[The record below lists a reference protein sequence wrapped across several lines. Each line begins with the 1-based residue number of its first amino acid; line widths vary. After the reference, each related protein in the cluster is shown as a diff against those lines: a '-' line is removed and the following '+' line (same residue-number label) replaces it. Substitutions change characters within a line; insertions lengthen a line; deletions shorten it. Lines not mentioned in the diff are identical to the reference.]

1 LQQYSNRLFANHN
14 ALYYSK
20 SAFSP
25 KYRFVF
31 ATNYALEN
39 SGLTNSCFSHTI
51 SHTKPSSTMVLTRL
65 LYTCSTISAA
75 FLCRLATTD
84 GFSPSFPQHL
94 LQGLQSAHLRQSQH
108 FTILDMRPTGLDE
121 AARITRGQKMSAFS
135 STAEASMDFKQTAL
149 ERRNGVSETS
159 FLDEFMLPVLFASLL
174 ITSNTVGA
182 GMLVLPDL
190 AAGLGMGIATIVF
203 MGLYVVNLV
212 SGLLIAEVAI
222 KQRESSGTDA
232 PSSFKAFAEANLDY
246 SNAADITAIIS
257 IARNALVLAFETGK
271 FGELGS
277 EVLGFGDATS
287 MSIVSAAIVASLVGT
302 QSAPNLSKLA
312 SLLAVALFGSFAAI
326 VLPGLT
332 SLHDPLAVFMAPG
345 QSADVMGSVVHA
357 APIILM
363 SLIFQNIVPTVT
375 RILDY
380 DRTKIVT
387 SLFLGSLIPC
397 VMYIAWCMAVLGGGV
412 DTSAVGINGPLFT
425 IFSVVTIA
433 GSNLGCATSMAEE
446 FETYLR
452 PTKTGKEEA
461 VTSQETSLGGRK
473 NDVFSAPAV
482 LIPAVLAVALGHFF
496 SEDLTELLKLAGAYG
511 SPLLYGALPIMMAL
525 AQREKPA
532 SVPNLVPGGLLSL
545 GMLGMASTALIGSE
559 IFGSLDHLAMSL
571 S

>member
-1 LQQYSNRLFANHN
+1 
-14 ALYYSK
+14 
-20 SAFSP
+20 
-25 KYRFVF
+25 
-31 ATNYALEN
+31 
-39 SGLTNSCFSHTI
+39 
-51 SHTKPSSTMVLTRL
+51 
-65 LYTCSTISAA
+65 
-75 FLCRLATTD
+75 
-84 GFSPSFPQHL
+84 
-94 LQGLQSAHLRQSQH
+94 
-108 FTILDMRPTGLDE
+108 MRPTGLDE
-121 AARITRGQKMSAFS
+121 AARSARRYMMSTI
-135 STAEASMDFKQTAL
+135 STEDVSMDFKQTSV
-149 ERRNGVSETS
+149 ERNGVSETS
-159 FLDEFMLPVLFASLL
+159 FLQEFILPVLFSSLL

-182 GMLVLPDL
+182 GMLVLPEL
-190 AAGLGMGIATIVF
+190 AAGLGMGVATIVF

-246 SNAADITAIIS
+246 TKAADITAIIS

-271 FGELGS
+271 FGQLGS
-277 EVLGFGDATS
+277 EVLGIGDATT
-287 MSIVSAAIVASLVGT
+287 MSIVSAGIVASLVGT
-302 QSAPNLSKLA
+302 QSAPNLSRLA
-312 SLLAVALFGSFAAI
+312 SLLAVALFGSFAVI

-332 SLHDPLAVFMAPG
+332 SLDDPLAVFMAPG
-345 QSADVMGSVVHA
+345 QSADVMGSVMHA

-387 SLFLGSLIPC
+387 SLILGSLIPC
-397 VMYIAWCMAVLGGGV
+397 LMYIAWCMAVLGGGV

-425 IFSVVTIA
+425 LFTAVTIA

-452 PTKTGKEEA
+452 PKAKDGKEEA
-461 VTSQETSLGGRK
+461 VTSSKETSLGGRK
-473 NDVFSAPAV
+473 NDLFSAPAV

-511 SPLLYGALPIMMAL
+511 SPLLYGALPVMMAL
-525 AQREKPA
+525 TQRQKSV

-545 GMLGMASTALIGSE
+545 GMVGMASTALIGSE
-559 IFGSLDHLAMSL
+559 IFESLGHFLDVSFW
-571 S
+571 